1 MICFHFFTFKAH
13 FCYFSSILP
22 ETEINESNNIKVKI
36 DAKVNK
42 TRQLATMNRQM
53 IIQKQKN
60 PTIFIAFT
68 NIKIL
73 TKIPEITKAYVKL
86 GQFFTAKKLL

>member
-22 ETEINESNNIKVKI
+22 ETEINESNNIKV
-36 DAKVNK
+36 KVNK